1 MTTNFGKT
9 VAALAVVTVL
19 AWLSPQQARAQR
31 GYPNWAGDTGFT
43 WDQLERYDPVTNPYG
58 PRKPQPDR
66 PSYPARVV
74 YPSAYPSVAASASY
88 YSGTPT
94 TDNMPSGDYS
104 YGAYAPPAPSNT
116 ARIRLIVPADARVW
130 FGNAATEQSGAV
142 RHFESPALK
151 SGKDY
156 TYEVKVR
163 WTENGKEVT
172 RTRQVDV
179 RANSSA
185 TVDFTASDARQT
197 KAPKLVSG
205 FPKEVSSWR

>member
-1 MTTNFGKT
+1 
-9 VAALAVVTVL
+9 
-19 AWLSPQQARAQR
+19 
-31 GYPNWAGDTGFT
+31 
-43 WDQLERYDPVTNPYG
+43 
-58 PRKPQPDR
+58 
-66 PSYPARVV
+66 
-74 YPSAYPSVAASASY
+74 
-88 YSGTPT
+88 
-94 TDNMPSGDYS
+94 
-104 YGAYAPPAPSNT
+104 
-116 ARIRLIVPADARVW
+116 VW

-185 TVDFTASDARQT
+185 TVDFTR
-197 KAPKLVSG
+197 
-205 FPKEVSSWR
+205 E